1 MVLPS
6 GNPTRTR
13 ESEVSEGRGVRD
25 GAAPPRLPDLLQRP
39 WNKGCHTQRGP
50 GTLPLPSPVL
60 RAV

>member
-6 GNPTRTR
+6 GNPTRTQ
-13 ESEVSEGRGVRD
+13 ESEVSKGRGVRD
-25 GAAPPRLPDLLQRP
+25 GTAPPSLPDLLQRP
-39 WNKGCHTQRGP
+39 WNKGCHTWREP